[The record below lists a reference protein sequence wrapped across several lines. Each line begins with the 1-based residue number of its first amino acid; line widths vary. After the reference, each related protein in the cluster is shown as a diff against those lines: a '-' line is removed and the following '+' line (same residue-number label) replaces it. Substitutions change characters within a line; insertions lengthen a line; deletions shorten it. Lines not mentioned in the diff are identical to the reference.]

1 MLRGLFG
8 VGDFEYYN
16 TQKKENNTKP
26 NACAKKSLH
35 GVPCR
40 RGDLLVRV
48 VGGKIYGCKGKQ
60 IWGRVG
66 VLYLGK

>member
-1 MLRGLFG
+1 MPLPNVAEAIL
-8 VGDFEYYN
+8 N
-16 TQKKENNTKP
+16 TIILNPKENNTKP

-48 VGGKIYGCKGKQ
+48 VGGKIYGCKGRQ
-60 IWGRVG
+60 IWGRIG
-66 VLYLGK
+66 ETII